1 MNYLIYPLL
10 LLVFNFSCTQPKKT
24 GEQKSKNQKKEGL
37 YELKIISDGQ
47 FTALLSTKEQQSQRK
62 GDLIKFDEKDTIGKL
77 WRIKIKTTK
86 NFTMDSSFHVRN
98 LGALKSQLNGVFQKI
113 PFESPKNCNYRFNNN
128 KFEAIE
134 SVAGNQIDT
143 SKLNKYILT
152 KIKNKGQELS
162 INYNNA
168 YKKPKYSLN
177 DRAAVEGLKSL
188 KKCLASEITYKFNN
202 AEVKITKKDFAELLK
217 LDSNMHAELITV
229 KGARLIQKIA
239 NEFDIIEKSIT
250 FTTNAG
256 LQKTIEH
263 SELGKRIDVYR
274 ELSKLEKDIISG
286 EKVEREPI
294 YGMKGLPNGVFD
306 SNKNYVEVSIS
317 DQKIWFYKNGDLITE
332 SNIVTGCPRRGHS
345 TPPGAYYVKY
355 KGRNVVLDGPGYS
368 SRVSFWMPFNKG
380 IGLHDARWRRKF
392 GQQIYISDGSHG
404 CVNLPKATAQLLFEQ
419 IQPGSI
425 IICY

>member
-24 GEQKSKNQKKEGL
+24 GEKKSKNQKKEGL

-47 FTALLSTKEQQSQRK
+47 FTALLSTKDQLSQRK

-86 NFTMDSSFHVRN
+86 NLTIDSSFHVPN

-113 PFESPKNCNYRFNNN
+113 PFESPKNCNYRFNKN

-177 DRAAVEGLKSL
+177 HPAAVEGLKSL

-217 LDSNMHAELITV
+217 LDSNMHA
-229 KGARLIQKIA
+229 
-239 NEFDIIEKSIT
+239 
-250 FTTNAG
+250 
-256 LQKTIEH
+256 
-263 SELGKRIDVYR
+263 
-274 ELSKLEKDIISG
+274 
-286 EKVEREPI
+286 
-294 YGMKGLPNGVFD
+294 
-306 SNKNYVEVSIS
+306 
-317 DQKIWFYKNGDLITE
+317 
-332 SNIVTGCPRRGHS
+332 
-345 TPPGAYYVKY
+345 
-355 KGRNVVLDGPGYS
+355 
-368 SRVSFWMPFNKG
+368 
-380 IGLHDARWRRKF
+380 
-392 GQQIYISDGSHG
+392 
-404 CVNLPKATAQLLFEQ
+404 
-419 IQPGSI
+419 
-425 IICY
+425 